1 MRSNLIHEEYS
12 SDKQYKFQV
21 YQEEKYYEVFLQ
33 KRITDE
39 YMGPD
44 WFTYSDVRDYIKENG
59 YTIISIEG
67 PVQDTIHYLN
77 DHLLPNYVIMFIT
90 GLVGVAVAIA
100 GVFVEPLTKFTR
112 KFKKNRQE
120 KRKRRYRR

>member
-44 WFTYSDVRDYIKENG
+44 WFTYSDVRDYKHIADSFDNAMKIGMEGLRNLCMICKGEVLTNENRPPAPAPMG
-59 YTIISIEG
+59 RQRCREF
-67 PVQDTIHYLN
+67 VQIC
-77 DHLLPNYVIMFIT
+77 
-90 GLVGVAVAIA
+90 
-100 GVFVEPLTKFTR
+100 K
-112 KFKKNRQE
+112 
-120 KRKRRYRR
+120 